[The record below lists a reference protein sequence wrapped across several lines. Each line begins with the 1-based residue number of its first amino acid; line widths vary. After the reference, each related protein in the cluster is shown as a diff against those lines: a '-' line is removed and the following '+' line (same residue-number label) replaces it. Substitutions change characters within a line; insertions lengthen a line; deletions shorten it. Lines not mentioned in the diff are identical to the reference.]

1 MIVNLAFISHCID
14 SLAQQGRIAAEIHC
28 SAATHKRFVATMIAN
43 DCAEGPY
50 KPSLRLRLMFWQRH
64 PAMWK
69 FRGIPLV
76 ANCLVPD
83 LGILIRPIHLLG
95 VENWMEV
102 ALEEQRQMAIEH
114 QVATMPMP
122 QLPAGT
128 VPAGSEVTANSFV
141 SPTIKTPTDILV
153 DAATNCDNVQRVIVI
168 SVSGDSEIK
177 IISNASRFEVF
188 GLLQAATSRVAQGE

>member
-28 SAATHKRFVATMIAN
+28 SAATHKRFVATMIAS

-83 LGILIRPIHLLG
+83 LGILIRPVHLLG

-122 QLPAGT
+122 QLPAET
-128 VPAGSEVTANSFV
+128 VPAGGEVKSSAAFTGDGS
-141 SPTIKTPTDILV
+141 PTDILIR
-153 DAATNCDNVQRVIVI
+153 AATDCDSTRTVVV
-168 SVSGDSEIK
+168 IK
-177 IISNASRFEVF
+177 IDGNNQVEIMTNSNRF
-188 GLLQAATSRVAQGE
+188 GLFGILNAALSRVSQGE